1 MKIRNPIPGLVWRVA
16 GAAAV
21 FILAG
26 AAVGANKP
34 VAGKPVQQAGAPL
47 PAVAKGFHIE
57 VYAHVPNPEKLSFAA
72 DGALYVG
79 QPDGQGQIFRIA
91 PGGRPV
97 AHFGPPQA
105 DPDAVLADDAGRISG
120 HRHSV
125 LVGGGGILAAIF
137 RNQQS
142 AVIFN
147 SGFADVDDMKF
158 DRSGRLIFSDDAA
171 RVLASTGGPPVQ
183 LFATPSRP
191 ASIAIDDDNRI
202 FVVLV
207 DGTIRIYNPD
217 GTPAGIF
224 ASGLAPGLDTY
235 IVFGEAGGGFGKFL
249 YVLSGSTL
257 LRFNSNGKATVIGTG
272 FGIGPSSATG
282 FTFGPDH
289 ALYVADFNGDRVL
302 RISRGNAH

>member
-1 MKIRNPIPGLVWRVA
+1 MKQRMLASLAVAATALFAAAGLVE
-16 GAAAV
+16 
-21 FILAG
+21 
-26 AAVGANKP
+26 GANDAAHGKRTHPSQP
-34 VAGKPVQQAGAPL
+34 VL
-47 PAVAKGFHIE
+47 PSVGPGFHID
-57 VYAHVPNPEKLSFAA
+57 VYARVPSPEKLSFAA

-79 QPDGQGQIFRIA
+79 QPGGQDRIFRVA
-91 PGGRPV
+91 PGGRSV
-97 AHFGPPQA
+97 ARFGPPQS

-137 RNQQS
+137 QNQQS

-158 DRSGRLIFSDDAA
+158 DRKGRLVFSDDAP

-202 FVVLV
+202 FVVLA

-224 ASGLAPGLDTY
+224 AGGLAPDLNTY
-235 IVFGEAGGGFGKFL
+235 IVFGDGAGGFGRFL
-249 YVLSGSTL
+249 YVLSGSNL
-257 LRFNSNGKATVIGTG
+257 LRFTSNGKATVIGTG
-272 FGIGPSSATG
+272 FGIGPPSATG
-282 FTFGPDH
+282 LIFGPDH
-289 ALYVADFNGDRVL
+289 ALYVADFNGDRIL